1 MKYQIAINIA
11 LFCGLRNGEILGLTW
26 NDIDFE
32 NKTISINKAR
42 AITDD
47 DGMITKYPK
56 TKSSIRTISAPYIVI
71 NSLKEYKKIQDM
83 DREILS
89 DLWDPDWYDT
99 PWILTQWDGKGMYYH
114 TISKWLKKIVARYND
129 SILNDESIP
138 SKEKSGYLLPVLSI
152 HKLRHTS
159 ATLLISRNTD
169 IKTVAARLGH
179 AQTSTT
185 MDIYVHGLK
194 SVDKKAS
201 DTLEELLTVKKP
213 ALKVIK

>member
-56 TKSSIRTISAPYIVI
+56 TKSSIRTISAQDIVI
-71 NSLKEYKKIQDM
+71 NSLKEYMKIQDK

-89 DLWDPDWYDT
+89 DLWDPGWYDT
-99 PWILTQWDGKGMYYH
+99 PWILTQWDGKGMHYH
-114 TISKWLKKIVARYND
+114 TISKWLKKIVVMYNE
-129 SILNDESIP
+129 SIINDESIP
-138 SKEKSGYLLPVLSI
+138 SKEKSVYLLPVLSI
-152 HKLRHTS
+152 NKLCYTS

-169 IKTVAARLGH
+169 IKQLLQDLVMLIQVQQCIYTF
-179 AQTSTT
+179 
-185 MDIYVHGLK
+185 MD
-194 SVDKKAS
+194 
-201 DTLEELLTVKKP
+201 
-213 ALKVIK
+213 